1 MDYNEAVSFL
11 LSRAHL
17 GIKLGLGPI
26 NTLLSSLGH
35 PEKTYPSLLIGGT
48 NGKGSTGAMLASI
61 CSHAGLKVGF
71 YTSPH
76 LIRIEERITVSG
88 EMISEG
94 EFASVIE
101 RIKAKNDSLTARG
114 ELEHPLTY
122 FELLTAA
129 GFLYFAER
137 EVDLAILEV
146 GMGGRFDATN
156 VVSPLVSVITQIS
169 RDHMEY
175 LGESIADIAFE
186 KAGIIKEQGEVV
198 ISPSPPQAIE
208 VIKEVARERG
218 AKPHLVSEETSLRLT
233 GDMGEISTRK
243 RTYSRLR
250 LGLLGKHQWENAR
263 TAILTAELLEKKGLP
278 LGEEAIKRGLSSVH
292 WEGRLEEVVKEPR
305 IIVDGAHN
313 PAGSAALASFIR
325 DEIGKRV
332 ILIFAAM
339 GDKEIE
345 KMGEILF
352 PLARLII
359 LPKLREARAAEPASI
374 KTIAERYAKAITASN
389 VGEAVKTAEKEYRK
403 EETIVA
409 AGSLYLVGEVKEFV
423 SSRY

>member
-186 KAGIIKEQGEVV
+186 KAGIIKEQG
-198 ISPSPPQAIE
+198 
-208 VIKEVARERG
+208 RG